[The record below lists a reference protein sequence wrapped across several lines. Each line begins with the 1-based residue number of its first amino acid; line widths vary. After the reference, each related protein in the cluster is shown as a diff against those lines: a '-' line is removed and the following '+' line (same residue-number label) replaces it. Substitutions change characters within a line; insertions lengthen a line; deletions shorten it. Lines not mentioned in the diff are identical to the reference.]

1 MVSAIDGSASAS
13 FAPVAIAG
21 NVPFARLGERPDLSD
36 QMRKALD
43 QAPAGACVA
52 WGIPFEIADPIVVST
67 EAVATEIEPFRAR
80 WLVFLHTSDI
90 EPAPTSSDAPP
101 APTRGEGRLN
111 EHIADYVMVYR
122 DGTEERAEIRRRHHV
137 GMFQPRW
144 GENCFQAVAARK
156 PQPIRASPEQQHA
169 RWGESQT
176 RVSTND
182 RGVAWV
188 NWLCAWENPTPDEDI
203 VGLRFEPIRGV
214 VIVSG
219 LSAGSVNEPPIRW
232 RSRRKALLLLP
243 ERTPF
248 DPTLD
253 ERGLLGIVQLD
264 LGQVISAEPR
274 PQYPT
279 ADWEIS
285 TVNSIPARSD
295 REILVEYT
303 AHPDAAF
310 HLSDGS
316 VVALAD
322 IEHRRQSVIEAVAP
336 ADRRVKLRV
345 LERGTG
351 APVAA
356 RLHLHG
362 DHGEYLA
369 PMDRLRHINAAWFE
383 DYAVDYSNL
392 GQHTAT
398 YIDGETVVDLPIGTV
413 YVEVAKGFEFRP
425 MRLSVQVG
433 SDTNEV
439 SIEVE
444 RALTWRSQGWIAADT
459 HVHFLSPITA
469 LLQGAAEGVNVTNLL
484 ATRWG
489 ELVTN
494 AGDFDGTTT
503 WGSREAGGD
512 GEYLV
517 RVGSENRQHVLGHIS
532 LLGYNERLI
541 SPLTV
546 GGPDEAALGDPVS
559 VLLTEWARQCHDQG
573 GVVVV
578 PHFPDPR
585 AEHAASIVA
594 GEIDAIEMT
603 SWHDAYS
610 GINPYSLADW
620 YRYLNCGYQVAAV
633 GGTDKMSADVAIGTV
648 RTYARLPEDV
658 PISYD
663 AWKDAIRRGETFA
676 TYGPL
681 VELFVDGKPMGN
693 RVATASNGGTV
704 DVTWV
709 AESVTVPMT
718 SVELIVNGEVRERVD
733 VNAGRATGSWSVRID
748 RSSWLALLVRGKY
761 PEKPEMI
768 AAHTSA
774 VFVDVEGS
782 EHMAAADAVTILE
795 QIEGAMAYVD
805 TVGTRADD
813 VAYKRMKLVLTSAHR
828 RVHNRLHWSGQ
839 FHEI

>member
-1 MVSAIDGSASAS
+1 VVSAIDGPASAA

-21 NVPFARLGERPDLSD
+21 NVPFADLRERADLSEP
-36 QMRKALD
+36 MRTASAE
-43 QAPAGACVA
+43 APAGACVA
-52 WGIPFEIADPIVVST
+52 WGIPFEIADPIAISK
-67 EAVATEIEPFRAR
+67 EAVATAIGPIRAR
-80 WLVFLHTSDI
+80 WLVFLHTADI
-90 EPAPTSSDAPP
+90 DPAAPS
-101 APTRGEGRLN
+101 ASTTGEGRLN
-111 EHIADYVMVYR
+111 EHIADYVIVYS
-122 DGTEERAEIRRRHHV
+122 DGTEARAEIRRRHQI
-137 GMFQPRW
+137 GMFQRRW
-144 GENCFQAVAARK
+144 GETCFQAVPARK
-156 PQPIRASPEQQHA
+156 PQPIRPSPEQSA
-169 RWGESQT
+169 LRWGESQV
-176 RVSTND
+176 RVQTNE
-182 RGVAWV
+182 RSAAWG
-188 NWLCAWENPTPDEDI
+188 NWLWAWENPTPDKDI
-203 VGLRFEPIRGV
+203 VGLRFEPISGL

-219 LSAGSVNEPPIRW
+219 LSAGTVDETPIRW
-232 RSRRKALLLLP
+232 QSRRKALLHLP
-243 ERTPF
+243 EGATF

-253 ERGLLGIVQLD
+253 ERGLLSAVQLD
-264 LGQVISAEPR
+264 LGLVISARLR

-279 ADWEIS
+279 TNWGAS
-285 TVNSIPARSD
+285 TVNSIPQTLD
-295 REILVEYT
+295 REIVIEYT

-310 HLSDGS
+310 HLNDGS
-316 VVALAD
+316 VISLAD
-322 IEHRRQSVIEAVAP
+322 IERRRQPTIEPVAP

-345 LERGTG
+345 VERGTG
-351 APVAA
+351 KPVAA

-362 DHGEYLA
+362 EHGEYLA
-369 PMDRLRHINAAWFE
+369 PLDRGRHVNVWWFE
-383 DYAVDYSNL
+383 DYAVDYSHL

-398 YIDGETVVDLPIGTV
+398 YIDGETVVDLPAGTI
-413 YVEVAKGFEFRP
+413 YVEVAKGFEFQPVR
-425 MRLSVQVG
+425 RTLQVG
-433 SDTNEV
+433 GDTNELT
-439 SIEVE
+439 IELD
-444 RALTWRSQGWIAADT
+444 RALTWRSQGWVAADT

-494 AGDFDGTTT
+494 AGDFDGRTT
-503 WGSREAGGD
+503 WGSSEAGGD

-532 LLGYNERLI
+532 LLGYTERLI
-541 SPLTV
+541 TPLTV
-546 GGPDEAALGDPVS
+546 GGPDEAALGDRVS

-573 GVVVV
+573 GVVVI

-594 GEIDAIEMT
+594 GEVDAIEMT
-603 SWHDAYS
+603 SWEDSYA
-610 GINPYSLADW
+610 GISPYSLADW

-658 PISYD
+658 PFSYD

-681 VELFVDGKPMGN
+681 VELFVDGKPMGS
-693 RVATASNGGTV
+693 RIEMTADGGAV
-704 DVTWV
+704 DVTWT

-718 SVELIVNGEVRERVD
+718 SVELIVNGEVRERVGVD
-733 VNAGRATGSWSVRID
+733 AWRASGSWLVRVD
-748 RSSWLALLVRGKY
+748 RSSWVALLVRGKY
-761 PEKPEMI
+761 PEQAEMI

-774 VFVDVEGS
+774 VLIDVEGT

-795 QIEGAMAYVD
+795 QIQGAMAFVE

-828 RVHNRLHWSGQ
+828 RLHNRLHQST
-839 FHEI
+839 